1 MTKESFSHPP
11 PSIEEN
17 GWGEIF
23 VKTDGKKV
31 KFRDVVLLPEKA
43 VSWDWKWSDDEGME
57 HSPGVREKDLD
68 HYILSYDPLPQT
80 VILSTGRS
88 GALQVDP
95 TRREYL
101 LNHGIK
107 EVYILE
113 TEEAIKKYAEL
124 CTKGIRVAALI
135 HTTC

>member
-1 MTKESFSHPP
+1 MTNKRSSSQ
-11 PSIEEN
+11 PSIEES

-23 VKTDGKKV
+23 VMSEGKKI

-43 VSWDWKWSDDEGME
+43 ISWDWRWSDDEGME

-68 HYILSYDPLPQT
+68 HYILSYVPLPHA

-88 GALQVDP
+88 GTLQVDP
-95 TRREYL
+95 RRKEYL
-101 LNHGIK
+101 LDRGIK
-107 EVYILE
+107 EVYILR
-113 TEEAIKKYAEL
+113 TEAAIEKYTEICAM
-124 CTKGIRVAALI
+124 GIRVAALI

>member
-1 MTKESFSHPP
+1 MTEKSFSRSP

-23 VKTDGKKV
+23 VKTEGKKI

-43 VSWDWKWSDDEGME
+43 ISWDWKWGDDEGME
-57 HSPGVREKDLD
+57 HNPGVREKDLD
-68 HYILSYDPLPQT
+68 HYILSYTPVPHA

-95 TRREYL
+95 RMREYL
-101 LNHGIK
+101 LNHSIK